1 MKERTVKLSG
11 HGKDRF
17 LERFFADEPGLD
29 APTRQRLVERSKA
42 ALSSVRVRK
51 AAIARKHVAVKPLAP
66 AASLQTEAQPKAA
79 PPAPAAPS
87 TPAPPPAPAADAA
100 PASFDPYAFGL
111 VPIFQREGAEGLA
124 AKLASVK
131 EVAHLRQM
139 AKAQQIVL
147 PQELRAGEASADAN
161 RAGIVEAV
169 AKRIKDRR
177 AAAG

>member
-29 APTRQRLVERSKA
+29 DATRRRLVERSKA
-42 ALSSVRVRK
+42 TLSSLRVRK
-51 AAIARKHVAVKPLAP
+51 AALARKPAGVAPRAP
-66 AASLQTEAQPKAA
+66 APTIAERPAA
-79 PPAPAAPS
+79 ANLPPAS
-87 TPAPPPAPAADAA
+87 PPPTADATPGA
-100 PASFDPYAFGL
+100 FDPYVFGL
-111 VPIFQREGAEGLA
+111 VPVFQREGADGLA
-124 AKLASVK
+124 AKLATVA

-147 PQELRAGEASADAN
+147 PQDLRAGDTSPDAI
-161 RAGIVEAV
+161 RAAIVEAV
-169 AKRIKDRR
+169 ARRIKDRR